1 VPWPFFLLLLA
12 LSGCAGLI
20 NGVTPSADLT
30 VVRHLQYG
38 PAPAQIVDIYAPHR
52 AADAPVVVFIHGGAW
67 QTGNPDMYA
76 FVGAALAERGVVTV
90 LAGYRLYP
98 QASYPAFLQD
108 SAHAVAFARDHAA
121 GFGGNPRC
129 LFVMGHSAGAYNAL
143 MLALDPRWLAPDIPL
158 AGAIGLAGPYDFL
171 PLTEDD
177 IKAVFAPA
185 DADLPNTQPINHV
198 SAGAPP
204 VFLAY
209 GTEDTTVRPR
219 NSQALAAKLR
229 AAGDAVT
236 LRAYAGIDHIKL
248 IGAFAWPL
256 RWLAPVLTDTVD
268 FIRAQRCASPPAPPP
283 PR

>member
-1 VPWPFFLLLLA
+1 LLLLA
-12 LSGCAGLI
+12 VSGCASLI
-20 NGVTPSADLT
+20 NGVTPTADLT
-30 VVRHLQYG
+30 VVRHLAYG
-38 PAPAQIVDIYAPHR
+38 PAPAQIEDVYAPAH
-52 AADAPVVVFIHGGAW
+52 AAAAPVVVFIHGGAW

-76 FVGAALAERGVVTV
+76 FVGAALAARGIVTV

-108 SAHAVAFARDHAA
+108 SAQAVAFARDHAA

-143 MLALDPRWLAPDIPL
+143 MLALDRRWLAPDIAL

-171 PLTEDD
+171 PLTQDD

-185 DADLPNTQPINHV
+185 AADLPDTQPINHV

-209 GTEDTTVRPR
+209 GTEDTTVMPR
-219 NSQALAAKLR
+219 NSQALAAKLA

-236 LRAYAGIDHIKL
+236 LRAYGGIDHIKL

-256 RWLAPVLTDTVD
+256 RWLAPVLADTVD

>member
-1 VPWPFFLLLLA
+1 LA
-12 LSGCAGLI
+12 VSGCARVI
-20 NGVTPSADLT
+20 NDVTPTAGLT
-30 VVRHLQYG
+30 VVRHLSYG
-38 PAPAQIVDIYAPHR
+38 AAPAQIVEVYAPPQ
-52 AADAPVVVFIHGGAW
+52 AAGAPVVVFIHGGSW
-67 QTGNPDMYA
+67 RTGEPDMYA
-76 FVGAALAERGVVTV
+76 FVGAALAARGIVTV

-108 SAHAVAFARDHAA
+108 SARAVAYARDHAA
-121 GFGGNPRC
+121 GFGGNPAC

-143 MLALDPRWLAPDIPL
+143 MLALDPRWLAPGTAL

-177 IKAVFAPA
+177 IKPVFAPA
-185 DADLPNTQPINHV
+185 AADLPDTQPINHV

-209 GTEDTTVRPR
+209 GTEDTTVPPR
-219 NSQALAAKLR
+219 NSRALAAKLR

-236 LRAYAGIDHIKL
+236 LRAYPGVDHVKL

-256 RWLAPVLTDTVD
+256 RWLAPVLADTVA
-268 FIRAQRCASPPAPPP
+268 FIRDQRCASPPAPPP
-283 PR
+283 QR